1 MAKRTKKV
9 GPAGR
14 FQARYGVRA
23 RSRLRNVE
31 LQQRKRHLCP
41 SCKHTAVKRISTA
54 IYQCGKCGVKF
65 AGGSY
70 IPKTDSGLFVDKIIR
85 GERLAAQK
93 ENESEEPKSD
103 EK

>member
-31 LQQRKRHLCP
+31 LLQRKRHICP
-41 SCKHTAVKRISTA
+41 SCKHQSAKRISTA
-54 IYQCGKCGVKF
+54 IYQCSKCGVKF

-70 IPKTDSGLFVDKIIR
+70 LPRTDAGLQVDKIMKSDR
-85 GERLAAQK
+85 KSFQEGPQE
-93 ENESEEPKSD
+93 EGVSESE
-103 EK
+103 